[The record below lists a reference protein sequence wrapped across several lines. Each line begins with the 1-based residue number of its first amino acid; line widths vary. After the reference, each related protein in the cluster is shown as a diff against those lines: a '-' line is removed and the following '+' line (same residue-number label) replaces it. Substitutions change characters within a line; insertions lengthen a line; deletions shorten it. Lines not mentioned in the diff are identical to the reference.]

1 MLLYWYLI
9 WYKLSGEI
17 IMETEKFLTQVQ
29 KVISIVAG
37 IIGMFSIVITIYVLN
52 NNVDLQ
58 ETINIRTIF
67 PFILMS
73 IIIIFLIFG
82 YFLQK
87 KDP

>member
-1 MLLYWYLI
+1 
-9 WYKLSGEI
+9 
-17 IMETEKFLTQVQ
+17 METEKFLTQVQ

>member
-1 MLLYWYLI
+1 
-9 WYKLSGEI
+9 
-17 IMETEKFLTQVQ
+17 METEKFLTQIQ
-29 KVISIVAG
+29 KALSCCAG
-37 IIGMFSIVITIYVLN
+37 VVGILTILAAFYVEYNNIG
-52 NNVDLQ
+52 LQ
-58 ETINIRTIF
+58 ETINIRTLF